1 MTESCHTLIGLVEIV
16 PHSSS
21 SPSVANDENT
31 LQGWFDRAT
40 EGHDAQEFAATGQ
53 PVICKSDR
61 WSRDAQTAGNSG
73 IVRADLSQLLVDLE
87 REYQNALRRQKS

>member
-31 LQGWFDRAT
+31 LQGWFDQAT
-40 EGHDAQEFAATGQ
+40 EGHDPQEFAATGQ
-53 PVICKSDR
+53 PVI
-61 WSRDAQTAGNSG
+61 
-73 IVRADLSQLLVDLE
+73 
-87 REYQNALRRQKS
+87 